1 MRRTFLFMATLFI
14 ASTSLEA
21 LSEPSNTAQSSRLAY
36 YISVVKKRFQ
46 GKPLTRKE
54 AQTLSSLKKLTVISL
69 AVAGTLGATGL
80 YRLCMGHPTSNGD
93 AAVEEEEEEEEE
105 VDSSSDDEFD
115 YDDTCP
121 DMLRKARRNKK
132 PREKGT
138 GDHEVGAQ
146 EWAEGEHAPSVGEKQ
161 QVQERCAP
169 FSAADGQDD
178 PEVIPLGSQ
187 EVPEGLADALG
198 PRRRRVSHATA
209 NNRRRERRRARLEKD
224 SFKPKEPSE
233 DQ

>member
-1 MRRTFLFMATLFI
+1 MRRTFLFMVTLFI

-93 AAVEEEEEEEEE
+93 AAVEEE
-105 VDSSSDDEFD
+105 SISAKAMP
-115 YDDTCP
+115 DT
-121 DMLRKARRNKK
+121 A
-132 PREKGT
+132 
-138 GDHEVGAQ
+138 
-146 EWAEGEHAPSVGEKQ
+146 AEGEEETDWDDDPEHVYEPSADEKQ
-161 QVQERCAP
+161 QLQEKLAP
-169 FSAADGQDD
+169 KLASLDDNDGFDD
-178 PEVIPLGSQ
+178 LENLPFEPQ
-187 EVPEGLADALG
+187 EVPDELAAALKQ
-198 PRRRRVSHATA
+198 RRRRVSHATA
-209 NNRRRERRRARLEKD
+209 NAQRRERRRARIAEKT
-224 SFKPKEPSE
+224 FKPEDPSE